1 MSITLTADTA
11 ERIREL
17 LSNTHD
23 AALSDS
29 DDDLA
34 SEIDTLCGALLGGED
49 ASAEHPRVVID
60 ITGGVVQQII
70 ADRPVSVVL
79 LDGDKDEVE
88 HALTDSDDANLA
100 PSFEQRH
107 APLPEKLRNPWA
119 MREASVEINPEV
131 AGYYTRFASIPG
143 TREAFAKAARENLS

>member
-49 ASAEHPRVVID
+49 ASAEHPGLSSTSLAASCSRSSP
-60 ITGGVVQQII
+60 T
-70 ADRPVSVVL
+70 
-79 LDGDKDEVE
+79 
-88 HALTDSDDANLA
+88 A
-100 PSFEQRH
+100 PS
-107 APLPEKLRNPWA
+107 
-119 MREASVEINPEV
+119 ASCCWM
-131 AGYYTRFASIPG
+131 ATRMKSNTP
-143 TREAFAKAARENLS
+143 

>member
-23 AALSDS
+23 AALNDK

-49 ASAEHPRVVID
+49 VSSEHPRVVID
-60 ITGGVVQQII
+60 ITGGVVQQIVT
-70 ADRPVSVVL
+70 DRPVSVVL

>member
-1 MSITLTADTA
+1 M
-11 ERIREL
+11 
-17 LSNTHD
+17 
-23 AALSDS
+23 
-29 DDDLA
+29 
-34 SEIDTLCGALLGGED
+34 
-49 ASAEHPRVVID
+49 
-60 ITGGVVQQII
+60 
-70 ADRPVSVVL
+70 L